1 MVVLKLK
8 YYGSHWHLCQLICS
22 YSTKLINHIYFFT
35 CMCVC
40 MYVCDSELKNEVC
53 AKMDIQNIDTDMI
66 IPKQFLKTIQRSGE
80 WTFCTI

>member
-1 MVVLKLK
+1 M
-8 YYGSHWHLCQLICS
+8 Y
-22 YSTKLINHIYFFT
+22 
-35 CMCVC
+35 VC